1 MEGAQAKR
9 KKGQRPNVRIASY
22 MFNSGRSPGQEAI
35 DLHIAVA
42 YYLRKGDVLLYLGE
56 GGRDLRQT
64 EKKRRKKKM
73 RG

>member
-1 MEGAQAKR
+1 
-9 KKGQRPNVRIASY
+9 